1 MYKKSNEELYFELK
15 EKMFEVLES
24 EDFYQVFNN
33 SIRSGKNNISLYQR
47 YMNSVIDIKWVEKIE
62 DSLIAL
68 DNIIRNP
75 QRFIKETEEVIPIE
89 QVKKVSENSIRHHG
103 GMDGLCLA
111 AFFDAALNKTDTPID
126 AYDVAA
132 WMAITCLSEDS
143 IAMGSMPVAI
153 PDFTYGK
160 WINRKPPVPSKYSL
174 EDVFEECFETEAE

>member
-89 QVKKVSENSIRHHG
+89 QVKKVSENSIRH
-103 GMDGLCLA
+103 LA
-111 AFFDAALNKTDTPID
+111 QNTNLIAKVDDKGYITPSRISN
-126 AYDVAA
+126 V
-132 WMAITCLSEDS
+132 SS
-143 IAMGSMPVAI
+143 
-153 PDFTYGK
+153 F
-160 WINRKPPVPSKYSL
+160 
-174 EDVFEECFETEAE
+174 